1 MKYYFDT
8 SSIVKIYHREEGT
21 ETVLNIYK
29 SHDEITISELSKIEF
44 ISTIYR
50 KYREHEISHETLTT
64 VIQKFEDD
72 VKIRYDEVL
81 KFSSLVIDEAWNL
94 ICRLSEKHSLKTQDS
109 IQFAF
114 FKIYCE
120 TDTVF
125 VCSDDKFVKLVE
137 NERVK
142 ALSP

>member
-8 SSIVKIYHREEGT
+8 SSLMKIYHREKGT

-29 SHDEITISELSKIEF
+29 SQDEIITSELSKIEF
-44 ISTIYR
+44 ISTICR
-50 KYREHEISHETLTT
+50 KYREHEISHETLTA
-64 VIQKFEDD
+64 VIHKFEDD
-72 VKIRYDEVL
+72 VKIRYDEML
-81 KFSSLVIDEAWNL
+81 KFSTLVIDEAWNL

-125 VCSDDKFVKLVE
+125 VCSDNKFIKLVE
-137 NERVK
+137 NEGVK
-142 ALSP
+142 VLSP